1 MSKENDTTTPRTKS
15 SRKRLPARTEE
26 AREQQLINDA
36 MNLAEK
42 KLKDGTASSQ
52 IVCHFLNLAT
62 EKARLEREKI
72 RADVKLQDAK
82 VSALESQKTSEEL
95 YSRVISAMKKYQG
108 ITDEEYYDD

>member
-1 MSKENDTTTPRTKS
+1 MSKESNTTTPRTKS
-15 SRKRLPARTEE
+15 SRKRAPAKTEE
-26 AREQQLINDA
+26 VREQQLINDA

-52 IVCHFLNLAT
+52 IICHFLNLAT

-95 YSRVISAMKKYQG
+95 YTKAIASMKKYQG
-108 ITDEEYYDD
+108 ITDEDYYDD